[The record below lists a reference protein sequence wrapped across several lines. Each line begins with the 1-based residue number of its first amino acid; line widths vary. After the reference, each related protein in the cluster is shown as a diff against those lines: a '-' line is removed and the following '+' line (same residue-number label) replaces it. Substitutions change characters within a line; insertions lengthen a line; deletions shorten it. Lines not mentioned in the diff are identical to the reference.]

1 MNPARARLPWLM
13 LALTT
18 ALVFAMLLLSLGRE
32 PLVDTLT
39 FGLLAVTLG
48 TTGALVA
55 SRQPANPIGWIFCGH
70 GVLISLV
77 EMWAAFAYHALPS
90 GTTAEWVISWS
101 WIGDLALF
109 AVVFLLF
116 PAGRLPTPRWRR
128 VIWLLLAGCALGIP
142 GQALSASN
150 TNFASG
156 RNPLAVESIVVEI
169 MLYLGVLGVIA
180 GLAASVISVL
190 LRFRRASGVERLQL
204 KLFVVA
210 GSMIVVVMA
219 ISVPFFYDSVIVQ
232 AATVLVFL
240 AVPAAAGLAIL
251 RYRLYDID
259 VVLNRA
265 LVYLTLTATLAL
277 CYLVLIIGIGSL
289 LRALTGQSS
298 NVATAAS
305 TLAVAALFLP
315 LRRRIQELVD
325 RRFYRRKYDAAHAVE
340 RLSVRLRDEMSLPT
354 LSGELC
360 AVVTETMQP
369 AHVSLWLRP
378 SHGPRRHTV
387 VVEGSD

>member
-1 MNPARARLPWLM
+1 MLP
-13 LALTT
+13 
-18 ALVFAMLLLSLGRE
+18 LSLGRE
-32 PLVDTLT
+32 PLVYTLT
-39 FGLLAVTLG
+39 FGLLAMTLA

-70 GVLISLV
+70 GVWIGLV
-77 EMWAAFAYHALPS
+77 ETWEAFAYHSLPT
-90 GTTAEWVISWS
+90 GTAAQWVVSWS
-101 WIGDLALF
+101 WIGELALF

-116 PAGRLPTPRWRR
+116 PAGRLLTPRWRR
-128 VIWLLLAGCALGIP
+128 VIWLLLAGCALGIS
-142 GQALSASN
+142 GQALSVSN

-156 RNPLAVESIVVEI
+156 RNPLAVESIVVEV
-169 MLYLGVLGVIA
+169 MLYSGILVVIT

-190 LRFRRASGVERLQL
+190 MRFRRAAGVERLQL
-204 KLFVVA
+204 KLFVLA

-219 ISVPFFYDSVIVQ
+219 VSVPFFYDSVIVQ

-240 AVPAAAGLAIL
+240 AVPVAAGLAIL

-259 VVLNRA
+259 VVINRA

-277 CYLVLIIGIGSL
+277 CYLVLIIGSGSV

-298 NVATAAS
+298 DVATAAS
-305 TLAVAALFLP
+305 TLAVAAMFRP

-340 RLSVRLRDEMSLPT
+340 RLSVRLRDEMSLPA
-354 LSGELC
+354 LGDELR
-360 AVVTETMQP
+360 AVVAETMQP

-378 SHGPRRHTV
+378 SDGSRRQTV

>member
-1 MNPARARLPWLM
+1 
-13 LALTT
+13 
-18 ALVFAMLLLSLGRE
+18 MLLLSLGRE
-32 PLVDTLT
+32 PLVETLA

-48 TTGALVA
+48 MTGALVA

-70 GVLISLV
+70 GVFNSLV
-77 EMWAAFAYHALPS
+77 ETWHAFAYHSLPG
-90 GTTAEWVISWS
+90 GTAGVWVVSWS

-116 PAGRLPTPRWRR
+116 PTGRRLTTRWRR

-142 GQALSASN
+142 CQALSVSN

-156 RNPLAVESIVVEI
+156 RNPLAVESIVIEI
-169 MLYLGVLGVIA
+169 MLYVGVLGVIA
-180 GLAASVISVL
+180 GLAAAVISVV
-190 LRFRRASGVERLQL
+190 LRFRRAAGIERLQL
-204 KLFVVA
+204 KLFVLA
-210 GSMIVVVMA
+210 GSMIVVVMM

-232 AATVLVFL
+232 AATVVVFL
-240 AVPAAAGLAIL
+240 AVPVAAGIAIL

-259 VVLNRA
+259 VVINRA

-277 CYLVLIIGIGSL
+277 CYIVLIIGSGSV
-289 LRALTGQSS
+289 LRTLTDQSS
-298 NVATAAS
+298 DIATAAS
-305 TLAVAALFLP
+305 TLAVAALFRP
-315 LRRRIQELVD
+315 LRRRIQGLVD
-325 RRFYRRKYDAAHAVE
+325 RRFYRRKYNAAHAVE
-340 RLSVRLRDEMSLPT
+340 RLSARLRDEMSLPA
-354 LSGELC
+354 LSGELG

-378 SHGPRRHTV
+378 SDGARRQTV